1 MAHIHYGAAGQANGK
16 AVVVLLPV
24 GGVDAADG
32 THPSLSQPING
43 SYRVDGNFTTDD
55 LDGVAPA
62 DFKTALRTGPSA
74 QLYVAVHTTEW
85 PGGAIRGQLH
95 WAASPGND
103 VLSVYNDLSGSA
115 GGGGDGGTSGA
126 TRGCGG
132 RFGLRL
138 LALALAAAVA
148 LLV

>member
-1 MAHIHYGAAGQANGK
+1 MCGSDWPWK
-16 AVVVLLPV
+16 
-24 GGVDAADG
+24 DAAR
-32 THPSLSQPING
+32 L
-43 SYRVDGNFTTDD
+43 
-55 LDGVAPA
+55 PA
-62 DFKTALRTGPSA
+62 CLHIQLWTCFLGPSKGGRHLLVRP
-74 QLYVAVHTTEW
+74 QVHTTEW

-115 GGGGDGGTSGA
+115 GGGGDGGTSDA

-132 RFGLRL
+132 GFGLRL